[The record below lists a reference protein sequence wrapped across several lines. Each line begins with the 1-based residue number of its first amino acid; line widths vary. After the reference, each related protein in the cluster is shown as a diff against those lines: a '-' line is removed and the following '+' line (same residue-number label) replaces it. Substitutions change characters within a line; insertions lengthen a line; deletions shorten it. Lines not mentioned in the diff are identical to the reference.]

1 MNNNNEK
8 YLFEWEEWKMES
20 ADGISSIEVPGR
32 PVSVSAAFTG
42 KYWKNSFPFPESKEI
57 FVKSKFS
64 ILKLTKNEQVKKK
77 RTNLV
82 QKITFSQFEMLQK
95 MDFPSFEIDKN
106 G

>member
-42 KYWKNSFPFPESKEI
+42 KF
-57 FVKSKFS
+57 
-64 ILKLTKNEQVKKK
+64 ILKKFREIRLIKEYNFFRETYRSSGHRLSKWN
-77 RTNLV
+77 NLSEKD
-82 QKITFSQFEMLQK
+82 Q
-95 MDFPSFEIDKN
+95 
-106 G
+106 

>member
-42 KYWKNSFPFPESKEI
+42 KY
-57 FVKSKFS
+57 
-64 ILKLTKNEQVKKK
+64 
-77 RTNLV
+77 
-82 QKITFSQFEMLQK
+82 
-95 MDFPSFEIDKN
+95 
-106 G
+106 